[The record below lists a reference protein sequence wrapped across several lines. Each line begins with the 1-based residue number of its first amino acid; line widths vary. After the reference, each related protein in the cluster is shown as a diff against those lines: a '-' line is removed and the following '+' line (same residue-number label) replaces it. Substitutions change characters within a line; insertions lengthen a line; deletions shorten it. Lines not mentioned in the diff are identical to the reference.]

1 MSRKSVQRFC
11 IGAIRKI
18 QAERGTRKGRHP
30 QAGAGDDIFLNFFR
44 DVVLTGRIVPVI
56 YAARSK
62 APPTRHRL
70 QVELVA

>member
-30 QAGAGDDIFLNFFR
+30 QAGVGDDIFLNFFR
-44 DVVLTGRIVPVI
+44 GVVLTG
-56 YAARSK
+56 
-62 APPTRHRL
+62 
-70 QVELVA
+70 